1 MVSYNPRSN
10 YVTRF
15 GEDTVKCSIRCTGKS
30 GVIYDSL
37 NPNALTKIKDLE
49 TGNLHQPFDPFS
61 QRHFKQQDSLVVRAV
76 A

>member
-49 TGNLHQPFDPFS
+49 TGNLHQPFDPSLFS
-61 QRHFKQQDSLVVRAV
+61 V
-76 A
+76 